1 MDVGNGTVKVDEIP
15 EAEPM
20 NKREREPK
28 AKPHSR
34 PVFSRESVTAQ
45 KWREQSVLRRMKG
58 SAKLNAA
65 EKTSKTLNSRKVTT

>member
-45 KWREQSVLRRMKG
+45 K
-58 SAKLNAA
+58 
-65 EKTSKTLNSRKVTT
+65 